1 MTDPA
6 PDDLDDLALALAVA
20 DALDALTASRFGAL
34 DLRVTAKPDATPV
47 SDADT
52 AAEELARELISAAR
66 PGDSL
71 LGEEFGGEVARAGRQ
86 WVIDPI
92 DGTKNFVRGV
102 PVWASLVA
110 LVEDGEPIVGVAS
123 APALGRRWYAATGRG
138 SWSVSALPGG
148 GADAGTEPR
157 RLAVSGVSALPDASV
172 AYASLEGWRQIGRYE
187 AFLGLLSAVWRTRGY
202 GDFWSYVLLAE
213 GAVDVAAEP
222 ELALHDM
229 AALVPIVR
237 EAGGRFTSVDG
248 VEGPWGGNALA
259 TNGLLHGAAL
269 AALAPAAGN

>member
-1 MTDPA
+1 MT
-6 PDDLDDLALALAVA
+6 PDFADDLALALAVA
-20 DALDALTASRFGAL
+20 DALDDLTTRRFGAL
-34 DLRVTAKPDATPV
+34 DLVVSSKPDASPV

-52 AAEELARELISAAR
+52 AAEQLARDLIGAAR

-71 LGEEFGGEVARAGRQ
+71 LGEEFGGDVARTGRQ

-102 PVWASLVA
+102 PVWASLIA
-110 LVEDGEPIVGVAS
+110 LVVDGEPVVGVAS
-123 APALGRRWYAATGRG
+123 APALGRRWYAALGRG
-138 SWSVSALPGG
+138 AWALARVPGAPG
-148 GADAGTEPR
+148 EPR
-157 RLAVSGVSALPDASV
+157 RLAVSGVRDLADASIS
-172 AYASLEGWRQIGRYE
+172 YASLEGWRATGRYA
-187 AFLGLLSAVWRTRGY
+187 AFLDLLAAAWRTRGY

-237 EAGGRFTSVDG
+237 EAGGAFTSLDG
-248 VEGPWGGNALA
+248 APGPWGGNALA
-259 TNGLLHGAAL
+259 TNGLLHAAAL
-269 AALAPAAGN
+269 AALTPS